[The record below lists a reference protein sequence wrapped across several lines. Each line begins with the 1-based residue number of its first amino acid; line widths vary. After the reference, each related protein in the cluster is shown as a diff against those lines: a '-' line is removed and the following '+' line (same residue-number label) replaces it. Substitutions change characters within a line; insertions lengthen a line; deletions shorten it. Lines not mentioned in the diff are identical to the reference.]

1 MRCSA
6 VGFNSGPRAGASHAS
21 PVLNRTRQAREDG
34 VRQELPRQVQHELS
48 AEIDLARWVGSVG
61 LAAAIGIAYFLAAL
75 LSLALLTKP
84 ERVSVF
90 WPAARGA
97 AGVLVALSAPVR

>member
-34 VRQELPRQVQHELS
+34 VRQDLPRQVQHELS

-61 LAAAIGIAYFLAAL
+61 LAVSICIAYFLAARAT
-75 LSLALLTKP
+75 LSLPTQTEGVAGFL
-84 ERVSVF
+84 
-90 WPAARGA
+90 PAGGGS
-97 AGVLVALSAPVR
+97 AGLPIP